1 MTIQDILNSEDKQ
14 AIKALFSFNSKD
26 TDQAIE
32 LKFNLWSRY
41 FFVKY
46 FTSKDAPFH
55 KTIDR
60 NNIRAY
66 RGEIKSFTDIAF
78 RGAAKS
84 ARTKLF
90 IGFCLCNDL
99 DHSRGY
105 IKILSSDGTNSTQIV
120 TDLYN
125 ILVNPRVVTLYPEI
139 FEKTNQKREERMS
152 SFTTSTGVKVIAD
165 TVGTE
170 QRGSIQEDKRPDLI
184 WFEDIES
191 RKTLRS
197 AVTTKAIWDN
207 MEEART
213 GLSINGA
220 CIYTCNYISELGNVH
235 NLVLKKDDRNIV
247 EIIPII
253 TDSGEITWPDRYS
266 KADIDQMKQDDDDFE
281 GERLCQPSASKDIL
295 FDREALDKMKER
307 EPIKE
312 IAGFKIFYDY
322 NPSHRYGS
330 GHDVSGGVGL
340 DSSTSVFIDFDT
352 VPARV
357 VGVWDNN
364 NTKPDIFG
372 DEIKREGE
380 YFGEPI
386 CGIEKNNHGHTT
398 IARAKQLDVNLYRT
412 ESKDTKVNDST
423 SVEYGWHTNPATK
436 PKMIFDLVK
445 AVNDGLLDLSYR
457 GIIRECKS
465 YTRNDVMDKEIDP
478 RLTTRHF
485 DLLIATAI
493 AWQMRNHADIKQDID
508 YSAFEAK
515 VVHKSIGI

>member
-1 MTIQDILNSEDKQ
+1 MTIQEILNSEDKK

-46 FTSKDAPFH
+46 FTSKDAQFH

-197 AVTTKAIWDN
+197 AKTTKAIWDN

-235 NLVLKKDDRNIV
+235 NLVMKKDDRNIV

-253 TDSGEITWPDRYS
+253 TDKGEITWPDRYS
-266 KADIDQMKQDDDDFE
+266 KADIDQMKIDDDDFE
-281 GERLCQPSASKDIL
+281 GEKLCKPSASKDVL
-295 FDREALDKMKER
+295 FDREALEKMKVK

-312 IAGFKIFYDY
+312 IAGLKIYHEYD
-322 NPSHRYGS
+322 PSHRYGS
-330 GHDVSGGVGL
+330 GHDVAGGVGL

-357 VGVWDNN
+357 VATFAN
-364 NTKPDIFG
+364 NTIKPDVFG
-372 DEIKREGE
+372 DEINREGE
-380 YFGEPI
+380 YFGMPI
-386 CGIEKNNHGHTT
+386 AGIEKNNHGHAT
-398 IARAKQLDVNLYRT
+398 IARARQLGVNLYQT
-412 ESKDTKVNDST
+412 QSKDTRINESQST
-423 SVEYGWHTNPATK
+423 EYGWHTNTLTK
-436 PKMIFDLVK
+436 PKAIFDLVK
-445 AVNDGLLDLSYR
+445 ACNDGLLELSDY
-457 GIIRECKS
+457 GIIRECMS

-478 RLTTRHF
+478 RLTTRHS
-485 DLLIATAI
+485 DLLQATAI
-493 AWQMRNHADIKQDID
+493 AWQMRNHADTNTNYDWVVEDVKTH
-508 YSAFEAK
+508 SA
-515 VVHKSIGI
+515 IGL